1 MVMANPYKQYQQ
13 NVVNTSTPQELTLM
27 LYNGLIKFL
36 KLSAQS
42 IEEKNTEKSNYN
54 IGRAQDILE
63 EFMST
68 LNMDYD
74 ISNNLYSLYDFM
86 YLRLVDANIKKDKT
100 MVEDVIGF
108 AEELRDTWAQAMKLA
123 KGQQVVNK

>member
-1 MVMANPYKQYQQ
+1 MANPYKQYQQ
-13 NVVNTSTPQELTLM
+13 SVVNTSTPQELTFM

-36 KLSAQS
+36 KLTAQS
-42 IEEKNTEKSNYN
+42 IEEKSTEKSNYN

-86 YLRLVDANIKKDKT
+86 YWRLVDANIKKDKT
-100 MVEDVIGF
+100 MVEEVIVF

>member
-1 MVMANPYKQYQQ
+1 MANPYKQYQQ

-86 YLRLVDANIKKDKT
+86 YWRLVDANIKKDKT

-108 AEELRDTWAQAMKLA
+108 AEELRDTWVQAMKLA
-123 KGQQVVNK
+123 KGQKVVNK

>member
-1 MVMANPYKQYQQ
+1 MVMTNPYQQYKQ

-36 KLSAQS
+36 KLGVQS
-42 IEEKNTEKSNYN
+42 IEESNWEKSNTN

-68 LNMDYD
+68 LNMDYE
-74 ISNNLYSLYDFM
+74 ISNYLYSLYDFM
-86 YLRLVDANIKKDKT
+86 YWRLVDANIKKDKV
-100 MVEDVIGF
+100 MVEEVVGF

-123 KGQQVVNK
+123 KVR

>member
-1 MVMANPYKQYQQ
+1 MTNPYKQYQQ

-36 KLSAQS
+36 KLSVQS
-42 IEEKNTEKSNYN
+42 IEENNAEKANNN

-86 YLRLVDANIKKDKT
+86 YKHLVEANIKKDKT
-100 MVEDVIGF
+100 MVEDVVGF

-123 KGQQVVNK
+123 KGQRVVNK

>member
-1 MVMANPYKQYQQ
+1 MTNPYKQYQQ

-36 KLSAQS
+36 KLSVQS
-42 IEEKNTEKSNYN
+42 IEENNVEKANNN

-86 YLRLVDANIKKDKT
+86 YKHLVEANIKKDKT

-123 KGQQVVNK
+123 KGQRVVNK

>member
-1 MVMANPYKQYQQ
+1 MANPYKQYQQ
-13 NVVNTSTPQELTLM
+13 SVVNTSTPQELTLM

-86 YLRLVDANIKKDKT
+86 YWRLVDANIKKDKT

>member
-1 MVMANPYKQYQQ
+1 MVMTNPYKQYQQ

-36 KLSAQS
+36 KLSVQS
-42 IEEKNTEKSNYN
+42 IEENNAEKANNN

-86 YLRLVDANIKKDKT
+86 YKHLVEANIKKDKT

-123 KGQQVVNK
+123 KGQRVVNK

>member
-36 KLSAQS
+36 KLAAQS
-42 IEEKNTEKSNYN
+42 IEGNNTEKSNNN
-54 IGRAQDILE
+54 ISRAQDILE

-86 YLRLVDANIKKDKT
+86 YWRLVDANIKKDKT

-123 KGQQVVNK
+123 KGQQAVNK

>member
-1 MVMANPYKQYQQ
+1 MAMVNPYQQYKQ

-36 KLSAQS
+36 KLSVQS
-42 IEEKNTEKSNYN
+42 IEENNKEKTNNN

-68 LNMDYD
+68 LDMNFD

-86 YLRLVDANIKKDKT
+86 YWHLVSANIKKDKF
-100 MVEDVIGF
+100 MIQEVISL
-108 AEELRDTWAQAMKLA
+108 AEELRDTWTQAMKLA
-123 KGQQVVNK
+123 KGQKVVNK

>member
-13 NVVNTSTPQELTLM
+13 SVVNTSTPQELTFM

-36 KLSAQS
+36 KLTAQS
-42 IEEKNTEKSNYN
+42 IEEKSTEKSNYN

-86 YLRLVDANIKKDKT
+86 YWRLVDANIKKDKT
-100 MVEDVIGF
+100 MVEEVIVF

>member
-1 MVMANPYKQYQQ
+1 MVMTNPYKQYQQ

-36 KLSAQS
+36 KLSVQS
-42 IEEKNTEKSNYN
+42 IEENNAEKANNN

-86 YLRLVDANIKKDKT
+86 YKHLVEANIKKDKI

-123 KGQQVVNK
+123 KGQRVVNK

>member
-1 MVMANPYKQYQQ
+1 MVMTNPYQQYKQ

-36 KLSAQS
+36 KLGVQS
-42 IEEKNTEKSNYN
+42 IEESNWEKSNTN
-54 IGRAQDILE
+54 IGRAQDILQ

-68 LNMDYD
+68 LNMDYE
-74 ISNNLYSLYDFM
+74 ISNYLYSLYDFM
-86 YLRLVDANIKKDKT
+86 YWRLVDANIKKDKV
-100 MVEDVIGF
+100 MVEEVVGF

-123 KGQQVVNK
+123 KVR

>member
-1 MVMANPYKQYQQ
+1 MANPYKQYQQ

-36 KLSAQS
+36 KLAAQS
-42 IEEKNTEKSNYN
+42 IEGNNTEKSNNN
-54 IGRAQDILE
+54 ISRAQDILE

-86 YLRLVDANIKKDKT
+86 YWRLVDANIKKDKT

-123 KGQQVVNK
+123 KGQQAVNK

>member
-1 MVMANPYKQYQQ
+1 MIANPYQQYKK

-27 LYNGLIKFL
+27 LYNGLVKFL
-36 KLSAQS
+36 KLAVQS
-42 IEEKNTEKSNYN
+42 IEENNNEKSNNN

-86 YLRLVDANIKKDKT
+86 YWRLVDANIKKDKAI
-100 MVEDVIGF
+100 VEEIIVF
-108 AEELRDTWAQAMKLA
+108 AEELRDTWGKAMKLA
-123 KGQQVVNK
+123 KGLQVVNQ

>member
-1 MVMANPYKQYQQ
+1 MANPYKQYQQ

-36 KLSAQS
+36 KLAAQS
-42 IEEKNTEKSNYN
+42 IEENNTEKSNNN
-54 IGRAQDILE
+54 ISRAQDILE

-86 YLRLVDANIKKDKT
+86 YWRLVDANIKKDKT

>member
-1 MVMANPYKQYQQ
+1 MTNPYKQYQQ

-36 KLSAQS
+36 KLSVQS
-42 IEEKNTEKSNYN
+42 IEENNAEKANNN

-86 YLRLVDANIKKDKT
+86 YKHLVEANIKKDKI

-123 KGQQVVNK
+123 KGQRVVNK

>member
-86 YLRLVDANIKKDKT
+86 YWRLVDANIKKDKT
-100 MVEDVIGF
+100 MVEEVIVL
-108 AEELRDTWAQAMKLA
+108 AEELRNTWAQAMKLA

>member
-1 MVMANPYKQYQQ
+1 MVMTNPYKQYQQ

-36 KLSAQS
+36 KLSVQS
-42 IEEKNTEKSNYN
+42 IEENNVEKANNN

-86 YLRLVDANIKKDKT
+86 YKHLVEANIKKDKT

-123 KGQQVVNK
+123 KGQRVVNK

>member
-1 MVMANPYKQYQQ
+1 MANPYKQYQQ
-13 NVVNTSTPQELTLM
+13 SVVNTSTPQELTLM

-36 KLSAQS
+36 KLTAQS
-42 IEEKNTEKSNYN
+42 IEEKSTEKSNYN

-86 YLRLVDANIKKDKT
+86 YWRLVDANIKKDKT
-100 MVEDVIGF
+100 MVEEVIVF

>member
-1 MVMANPYKQYQQ
+1 MAMVNPYQQYKQ

-36 KLSAQS
+36 KLSVQS
-42 IEEKNTEKSNYN
+42 IEENNKEKTNNN

-68 LNMDYD
+68 LDMNFD

-86 YLRLVDANIKKDKT
+86 YWHLVDANIKKDKS
-100 MVEDVIGF
+100 MVEEVIGF
-108 AEELRDTWAQAMKLA
+108 AEELRDTWTQAMRLA